1 MSNDDMIE
9 KIPSNKYDFKPPRVK
24 AQPLDD
30 FKPPRIKAQ
39 PLDRMMDVDRSSVN
53 FSKQGSNYSPM
64 YQPI

>member
-9 KIPSNKYDFKPPRVK
+9 KIPSNKY
-24 AQPLDD
+24 D